1 MTDAGSE
8 TVVTPAWMHWRHHS
22 YTPGHQWAF
31 WYILSRMLL
40 SQRQSQ
46 KNMTQGIWHNIMH
59 NTTETGSET
68 VVAPAWLYW
77 RHHSYTPGHQWAF
90 WYILSSMPLGQRLSQ
105 RNKTQHNTA
114 KAWRGNCD
122 DFSTGSSLCALEK
135 PQPRNQIISG
145 VLRPYK

>member
-1 MTDAGSE
+1 MPGVKLWWLQHECTGDTTVTHQAISE
-8 TVVTPAWMHWRHHS
+8 HFDTFYVECCSVKDRVK
-22 YTPGHQWAF
+22 
-31 WYILSRMLL
+31 R
-40 SQRQSQ
+40 
-46 KNMTQGIWHNIMH
+46 IWHKEYD
-59 NTTETGSET
+59 TTLCIIRQTGSET

-77 RHHSYTPGHQWAF
+77 RHHSHTPGHQWAF

-114 KAWRGNCD
+114 KAWRRNCD